1 MDECFFCFIFFQLFF
16 PPSGPHV
23 RFGHKTLGIRVISIF
38 RYSTVV
44 KRLTW
49 CLYTPPPIYI
59 YYGAFIYTSSIYRK
73 VGVGVYP
80 TPYIYY
86 GAFIYTSSIYIE
98 RLELVSV
105 GNGTAVKH
113 AAYYVS

>member
-59 YYGAFIYTSSIYRK
+59 YYGAFIYTSSIY
-73 VGVGVYP
+73 
-80 TPYIYY
+80 
-86 GAFIYTSSIYIE
+86 IE